1 MNFFWFKLLFTGPLG
16 WQPYIHHDRDYKE
29 EYVVVYGFIF
39 LSLGNAMSSPDPG
52 LKQEKLTD
60 ALLWFPPSVLMFAVI
75 IKAVVAI
82 NIDFNK
88 PGEMSMDNNSKI
100 GKMGFIKMGTFVHQR
115 SLSRQ

>member
-1 MNFFWFKLLFTGPLG
+1 MTEITKRNTLGFTAS
-16 WQPYIHHDRDYKE
+16 Y
-29 EYVVVYGFIF
+29 F
-39 LSLGNAMSSPDPG
+39 LSLGNAMTSPDPG